1 LRNNFVS
8 INIQSTFVSE
18 IYKRKREGTKVPSFI
33 LGMTNKETIL
43 KLAEERMA
51 ELNNGLYI
59 VELSVSATNVIHL
72 ELDKLKGGVTVDD
85 CVSVSRNIEHNLD
98 REKEDF
104 ELHVSSAGLDK
115 PLRHINQFSKNI
127 GRDLSVVLKSGIKVQ
142 GEIIKVMDEKL
153 ILESKTMKK
162 LDVKKR
168 KELVTEYHELPFND
182 VKEAKIV
189 VSFK

>member
-1 LRNNFVS
+1 MRNNFVS

-33 LGMTNKETIL
+33 LGMINKETIL

>member
-1 LRNNFVS
+1 MYQKFRNL
-8 INIQSTFVSE
+8 
-18 IYKRKREGTKVPSFI
+18 KREGTKVPSFI
-33 LGMTNKETIL
+33 LGMISKETIE
-43 KLAEERMA
+43 KLAEERMT

-59 VELSVSATNVIHL
+59 VELTISSTNVIHL
-72 ELDKLKGGVTVDD
+72 ELDKLKGGVTVED
-85 CVSVSRNIEHNLD
+85 CVSVSRNVEHNLD

-115 PLRHINQFSKNI
+115 PLRHINQYIKNI
-127 GRDLSVVLKSGIKVQ
+127 GRNLNVVLKTGDKVG
-142 GEIIKVMDEKL
+142 GEIIKVMDEKI

-168 KELVTEYHELPFND
+168 KELVTEYHELLFSD